1 MIFKQSLPHFDGLF
15 EVQLEMH
22 EDSRGWFAEAFNRK
36 AWEKAGLDPAI
47 DQVNFSTSREGGTFR
62 GLHYQIA
69 PFAQTKTVF
78 CVRGRIL
85 DVVVDLRPGSPT
97 YLKHYSMELHHS
109 RDIGIRVPPGFAHGW
124 YSIYPDSQIMYL
136 VKGAWS
142 KEHERGVRWDDPTFG
157 ITLPGPVYDI
167 QDRDKKWPL
176 IRP

>member
-1 MIFKQSLPHFDGLF
+1 MIFRKSIPHFDGLF
-15 EVQLEMH
+15 EVHLEMH
-22 EDSRGWFAEAFNRK
+22 DDSRGWFAEAFNK
-36 AWEKAGLDPAI
+36 NAWEKAGLDPTI

-78 CVRGRIL
+78 CVRGKIL
-85 DVVVDLRPGSPT
+85 DIVVDMRPDSPT
-97 YLKHYSMELHHS
+97 YLKHYSIELHHS
-109 RDIGIRVPPGFAHGW
+109 RDIGIHVPPGFAHGW

-142 KEHERGVRWDDPTFG
+142 KEHERGVRWNDPALH

-167 QDRDKKWPL
+167 HARDMDWPL